1 LDQGLQTASAV
12 KFIALD
18 GGALVKSEQ
27 INRRWPTLTDYAAG
41 AVMRVDW
48 KQDIHGV
55 RILTIRDLL
64 RHLGSRHVSVRG
76 VAERLAVS
84 EEQARKIARELLERG
99 WIEREPQ
106 ERGNAAFYSVTAA
119 GSALACT
126 KAVPR
131 IGRRKANQ
139 LLEAFVQRI
148 DLVNSR
154 DCLLHHVAEARLFGS
169 YIDPLA
175 EDLGDIDIAIRLVRR
190 PVNGRD
196 PVKYALKRADYLGKR
211 TGSSSR
217 ATFYCA
223 NELRAVLVARSP
235 YISLADMCDLEEIKA
250 ASMPLWPAH
259 HTL

>member
-1 LDQGLQTASAV
+1 MPQ
-12 KFIALD
+12 
-18 GGALVKSEQ
+18 E
-27 INRRWPTLTDYAAG
+27 

-48 KQDIHGV
+48 KQDIHGI

-64 RHLGSRHVSVRG
+64 RHVYNCRISVRG

-106 ERGNAAFYSVTAA
+106 EGGDTAFYGVTAA
-119 GSALACT
+119 GRALACA

-139 LLEAFVQRI
+139 LLEAFVQRV

-154 DCLLHHVAEARLFGS
+154 DCLLHYVAEARLFGS

-175 EDLGDIDIAIRLVRR
+175 EDLGDIDIAIRLLLR
-190 PVNGRD
+190 PVAGRD
-196 PVKYALKRADYLGKR
+196 HAKYALKRADDLGKR
-211 TGSSSR
+211 TNR
-217 ATFYCA
+217 RFEATLYCA
-223 NELRAVLVARSP
+223 NELRAVLVGRSP
-235 YISLADMCDLEEIKA
+235 YISLHDMYDLEELKT
-250 ASMPLWPAH
+250 ASRLIMPLKKI
-259 HTL
+259 